1 MIDTVIFDV
10 GGVLANYEQKTY
22 FMHLG
27 YSEEMSEKLKKAT
40 MDHPAWKEYDRG
52 VLTDEEVRNRFKKDA
67 PELAKEIDASL
78 MHMHGLVT
86 RRDTSI
92 PWIKSLK
99 KKNIKVYILSNF
111 AKTALLD
118 CADALDF
125 RQYCDDCFF
134 SCEHKVIKPDP
145 AAFLTLFYLFH
156 IDPCHA
162 VFIDDTLPNIISARQ
177 FGLHG
182 IRYQSQMQAEA
193 ELEKLLM
200 MEND

>member
-27 YSEEMSEKLKKAT
+27 
-40 MDHPAWKEYDRG
+40 
-52 VLTDEEVRNRFKKDA
+52 
-67 PELAKEIDASL
+67 
-78 MHMHGLVT
+78 
-86 RRDTSI
+86 
-92 PWIKSLK
+92 
-99 KKNIKVYILSNF
+99 YILSNF